1 MRFYCNTF
9 SFFIPLVYDLLDI
22 VDLNLVDEL
31 EESTNIQKNSYYITS
46 FFEFTQNNKIKDI
59 ILSNNFLKII
69 VDCSQEGNADI
80 GEFESFFNF
89 YKQNS
94 LDINNLIFV
103 TNNSNINK
111 LTKFE
116 FRDYNFNVI
125 HYPGFFNI
133 LNEPMN
139 NSKHLLQ
146 KTNWNTDFK
155 KKSLE
160 YLSIDD
166 LKSQSP
172 TTDFL
177 VLNRSVRHHKLKF
190 LEKIWLKN
198 FFSEYDIRYTLLN
211 MNCDY
216 KEFNMDFRKYIF
228 GPLGDNFKKTLPDET
243 NLPPKRQIGY
253 DGLNPKWLFD
263 SKVNLVTESI
273 YTDDETRY
281 SDVIHISEKT
291 WRCLSYGVPFVVIST
306 KNTLKKIR
314 EYGFKTFNT
323 CIDESYDEMS
333 DDIRMDGVIKA
344 AKELLEKWDSEEV
357 QKICHYN
364 RELYKNKKHK
374 RKWIQDNFLNYLDN

>member
-69 VDCSQEGNADI
+69 VDCSQEGNSDI
-80 GEFESFFNF
+80 GEFEPFFNF

-94 LDINNLIFV
+94 LDINNIIFL

-111 LTKFE
+111 LTKFD

-133 LNEPMN
+133 FNEPMN
-139 NSKHLLQ
+139 TSKHLIQ
-146 KTNWNTDFK
+146 KTNWIVDLNK
-155 KKSLE
+155 NSIE
-160 YLSIDD
+160 YLNIDD
-166 LKSQSP
+166 LKSKSP

-177 VLNRSVRHHKLKF
+177 VLNRTVKSHKLKF
-190 LEKIWLKN
+190 LEKLWLKN

-216 KEFNMDFRKYIF
+216 KEFNMDFRKYISF
-228 GPLGDNFKKTLPDET
+228 LP
-243 NLPPKRQIGY
+243 
-253 DGLNPKWLFD
+253 
-263 SKVNLVTESI
+263 
-273 YTDDETRY
+273 
-281 SDVIHISEKT
+281 
-291 WRCLSYGVPFVVIST
+291 
-306 KNTLKKIR
+306 
-314 EYGFKTFNT
+314 
-323 CIDESYDEMS
+323 
-333 DDIRMDGVIKA
+333 
-344 AKELLEKWDSEEV
+344 KEV
-357 QKICHYN
+357 M
-364 RELYKNKKHK
+364 
-374 RKWIQDNFLNYLDN
+374 